1 MLAPKRIKH
10 RKQHRG
16 RMRGLAKG
24 HTDIQSGDYAIV
36 AMEPGWITNRPGPQP
51 VPAAG
56 SPGQGPKRPRVASG
70 SPERSTLQR

>member
-36 AMEPGWITNRPGPQP
+36 AMEPGWITNRQIEAARLRSAQRELESGRASCRVRAGMP
-51 VPAAG
+51 V
-56 SPGQGPKRPRVASG
+56 
-70 SPERSTLQR
+70 